1 LCTGKTA
8 PRLLQDLLTYDPRY
22 EERAGR
28 NLLTTAPPQHDPS
41 KPPVAA
47 VPARNCRHA
56 LVTKDDQSLLAT
68 PGQDPDQST
77 VYKIASYCALCRWH
91 IDVIV
96 DFRNNVAKARACRK
110 GDTEYLLHHF
120 LFDEDSESNGSNSLG
135 FQPKA
140 RTYRFHCSAP
150 QCPVK
155 VSIHM
160 KPPHLSDHDVE
171 TLTNQAQLRKRWE
184 TAKQIAGDR
193 ADTTMARRVDGP
205 DFLSTY
211 LQDSLNPVK
220 GKTRIPL
227 FNKKFLKTFGR
238 DCDSILIR
246 LGFTTEPEVEDDE
259 ISQVWYLPR
268 PEETKDLL
276 ESTLRNTVVDTRY
289 ELNTI
294 ILNIPENERVGARH
308 KAMYPTPSRIHIERA
323 LACHD
328 CMCTSAILDRWLTVT
343 QTKRQKDASIPGVP
357 TTKKIIRK

>member
-1 LCTGKTA
+1 
-8 PRLLQDLLTYDPRY
+8 
-22 EERAGR
+22 
-28 NLLTTAPPQHDPS
+28 
-41 KPPVAA
+41 
-47 VPARNCRHA
+47 
-56 LVTKDDQSLLAT
+56 VTKDDQSLLAT
-68 PGQDPDQST
+68 PGEDPTQST

-91 IDVIV
+91 VDVVV
-96 DFRNNVAKARACRK
+96 DFRDNGAKSRTCRK
-110 GDTEYLLHHF
+110 GDTEYFLHHF
-120 LFDEDSESNGSNSLG
+120 IFDEDSKTNGSSGLG
-135 FQPKA
+135 FQRTP

-150 QCPVK
+150 QCPAK
-155 VSIHM
+155 VYIHM
-160 KPPHLSDHDVE
+160 KPPHLSDQDIE
-171 TLTNQAQLRKRWE
+171 TLTNQAQLRRRWE

-193 ADTTMARRVDGP
+193 ADTAMARRVDGP

-238 DCDSILIR
+238 DCDSILTR
-246 LGFTTEPEVEDDE
+246 LGFTTELEEEDDE

-268 PEETKDLL
+268 PEEAKDLL

-328 CMCTSAILDRWLTVT
+328 CMCSSLVHERWLTIA
-343 QTKRQKDASIPGVP
+343 QTKRQKGALIRGAP
-357 TTKKIIRK
+357 TTKKTIRE